1 MWFLYLIG
9 YPWTFF
15 ELLLI
20 ISNFTPT
27 QHWNCTR
34 LQIRRNY
41 SKLVNW
47 RIPILVRNTNMQKNI
62 WGQVY
67 LVHFRQNIDNGWHEK
82 TRCGWICFR
91 SFSGHRWP
99 HGIREEKVD
108 YSFDL
113 DIISASVH
121 LLEKNLISGIVQV
134 CAISS
139 CGSYIW
145 RSGSIR
151 SLWCKKGIP
160 WSDALCKCD
169 VATIYMMR
177 MLLLDIICGQLL
189 LPGFRKSRNSL
200 CRSCCGRA
208 TWDGNGSQVYNLR
221 MSALKAFW
229 SIFGA
234 SQGS

>member
-1 MWFLYLIG
+1 
-9 YPWTFF
+9 
-15 ELLLI
+15 
-20 ISNFTPT
+20 
-27 QHWNCTR
+27 
-34 LQIRRNY
+34 
-41 SKLVNW
+41 
-47 RIPILVRNTNMQKNI
+47 MQTTI

-67 LVHFRQNIDNGWHEK
+67 LVHFRQNIDNGWLEK

-108 YSFDL
+108 HSSFDL
-113 DIISASVH
+113 DIIFASVH

-208 TWDGNGSQVYNLR
+208 TWDGNGSQVIIWEWVLWMLLGQFLALR
-221 MSALKAFW
+221 RALKSKSFMPAGAV
-229 SIFGA
+229 SILSIAMLTKYRYNINIKTYEGYERYL
-234 SQGS
+234 S